1 MMSCRTRRL
10 GWAFGRG
17 AGAWRAVLLA
27 GWLALAGPLVWS
39 QQTTPANPDSSAQA
53 EAHGQLLLVL
63 PFENQTSQANA
74 ANLDWIGAA
83 VPEILNRRLAS
94 AGFLPISRG
103 DRAYALDHLGLPADF
118 RPSHAST
125 LRLAQSLD
133 ANYVVLGTYR
143 VDGTHI
149 VATAHVLDVSNLRMG
164 APIVEQAE
172 LTRLA
177 DMINALAWRVTRQV
191 DPAYSVA
198 EQTFIAA
205 DASLRLDVF
214 EDYIRGLPGSPGSLD
229 DRLRHLREAVRL
241 SPQYYPAWL
250 ALGQTLFAAQD
261 YEPAAAAFGHLTRN
275 DPSALE
281 ADFYRGLAY
290 FYTGKYLQAEDAFAF
305 VSTRL
310 PLPEVVNN
318 QGVAASRRGKPGA
331 PLFEQAITADPKDA
345 DYHFNRAVALA
356 RGGDANGA
364 LKELDQV
371 LKLRAN
377 DSEAQAFAANLRN
390 PAFAAALVKAA
401 AAPTPPPA
409 ADSTQASGSTA
420 AAPPAPA
427 VNLPLERIKRSYNES
442 GFRQAAFALE
452 QIEAESQGALPSTQR
467 AEALVASGNQ
477 YLNTG
482 LLVEAE
488 REFNQALSANP
499 ASATAHAGLAQIR
512 ERTGERDSARAE
524 AQRSL
529 ELGANVPAHLVL
541 ARLDLLSSQLPAAA
555 QEVQAAL
562 RIAPTDPN
570 ARGLKQA
577 VESRGQPVLQ

>member
-1 MMSCRTRRL
+1 MALLVVGLCPVQPL
-10 GWAFGRG
+10 
-17 AGAWRAVLLA
+17 RAQQPA
-27 GWLALAGPLVWS
+27 SPKPAQHAAAAATPDPSTQEAL
-39 QQTTPANPDSSAQA
+39 
-53 EAHGQLLLVL
+53 AHGQLLLVL
-63 PFENQTSQANA
+63 PFENQGAQPT
-74 ANLDWIGAA
+74 LDWIGAA

-103 DRAYALDHLGLPADF
+103 DRAYALDHLGLPPDF
-118 RPSHAST
+118 RPTHAST

-133 ANYVVLGTYR
+133 ADYVVLGTYR
-143 VDGTHI
+143 VDGSHI
-149 VATAHVLDVSNLRMG
+149 TATARVLDIPALKIG

-172 LTRLA
+172 LPRLA
-177 DMINALAWRVTRQV
+177 DLLNALAWRVTRQV
-191 DPAYSVA
+191 DPAYPVA
-198 EQTFIAA
+198 EQTFVAA
-205 DASLRLDVF
+205 DLDLRLDVF
-214 EDYIRGLPGSPGSLD
+214 ENYVRGLPGGQGSLD

-241 SPQYYPAWL
+241 NPNYYPAWL

-318 QGVAASRRGKPGA
+318 QGVAASRRGRPGA
-331 PLFEQAITADPKDA
+331 PLFQQAITADPKDA
-345 DYHFNRAVALA
+345 DYHFNLAVALA
-356 RGGDANGA
+356 RRADADGA

-371 LKLRAN
+371 LKIRPT
-377 DSEAQAFAANLRN
+377 DTEAQAFAANLRN
-390 PAFAAALVKAA
+390 PAFVASLVKAA
-401 AAPTPPPA
+401 ATPAPAAPATGPGSGLAQVAPVPTPALAAPTP
-409 ADSTQASGSTA
+409 
-420 AAPPAPA
+420 

-452 QIEAESQGALPSTQR
+452 QIEAQSSGALPSAQR
-467 AEALVASGNQ
+467 ADALVASGDL

-488 REFNQALSANP
+488 REYGHALAANP
-499 ASATAHAGLAQIR
+499 SSAAAHAGLAQIR
-512 ERTGERDSARAE
+512 ERTGERDAARAE

-529 ELGANVPAHLVL
+529 ELAPNVAAHLVL

-555 QEVQAAL
+555 REVEAAL
-562 RIAPTDPN
+562 RIAPTDSN

-577 VESRGQPVLQ
+577 VESRGQQVLE